1 MAQILVGSR
10 QDASFKKQ
18 RIFFT
23 RVVHEIF
30 NSTKMNEFLKN
41 SKGKAKSVR
50 SILIRDFTKATRQM
64 LLHCMFNWPGNQ
76 LRHLMKS
83 RLCSIV
89 DAASTL

>member
-18 RIFFT
+18 RIFT
-23 RVVHEIF
+23 RVVREIF
-30 NSTKMNEFLKN
+30 NSTKMNEHLKN
-41 SKGKAKSVR
+41 AKGKAKSVR

-64 LLHCMFNWPGNQ
+64 LLHCMFNWPRNQ

-83 RLCSIV
+83 RLCDIV